1 MSVAAPAQ
9 ARLGALPAGLGV
21 GLARLSLAGR
31 PAAAPAPPGPPPFP
45 TARAAALAP
54 DGAYAAGRPA
64 APRPA
69 AGAPGRPT
77 GALRLAP
84 APSGSWGSGVSGA
97 GAPWAMDVLGAGPAE
112 PAELGA
118 LGCEKGSREEAWPWS
133 GPGGALHAG
142 SEPGSAAMPD
152 ARAARA
158 GHAELAAG
166 GGLASSILY
175 GQAAG
180 AAGPLGPAQPGRW
193 GASGSPTSRAAARRE
208 AAGPWD
214 ARSACSA
221 ADVFGPLS
229 AESAAGPAPAES
241 ERQARGHE
249 AAQLHAC
256 EAGGSAWAAQ
266 TQDGRAGG
274 VTLGLQAAG
283 TGVLAENGRAQAGA
297 VSAPEQAGNSMDSD
311 ALVCAEALSDEAVAP
326 HPAASPAEAAASSAL
341 AADSG
346 EGGACLSRP
355 PVRQSTFVPALAG
368 GARRGSAAESGERAP
383 PASLARPGSGEA
395 AADAE
400 GRCDRAGRAAA
411 AAQEQGL
418 VQSRSGAGEAARQ
431 ERRAAPAPSGAGG
444 AAGSMP
450 GAAGL
455 PGAGGS
461 LRARVRSCSQR
472 PASQALLCLMLVI
485 DHVYRCRTTE
495 CMWR

>member
-1 MSVAAPAQ
+1 MSAAAPMQ

-21 GLARLSLAGR
+21 GLARISLAGR
-31 PAAAPAPPGPPPFP
+31 PAAAHAPPGPPPYP

-54 DGAYAAGRPA
+54 DGAYAADRPA

-97 GAPWAMDVLGAGPAE
+97 WAPWAMDALGAGPAE

-118 LGCEKGSREEAWPWS
+118 LGGEQGSREEVWPWS

-142 SEPGSAAMPD
+142 SEHGSAAMPD

-158 GHAELAAG
+158 GHAELAADG
-166 GGLASSILY
+166 GMASSILY

-180 AAGPLGPAQPGRW
+180 AAGSLGPAQPGRW
-193 GASGSPTSRAAARRE
+193 GASGSPTSGAAARRK

-221 ADVFGPLS
+221 ADVFGPLC
-229 AESAAGPAPAES
+229 AESAAGPALAEL
-241 ERQARGHE
+241 EQQACGQEAVELRAWEASSSDG
-249 AAQLHAC
+249 AAQL
-256 EAGGSAWAAQ
+256 
-266 TQDGRAGG
+266 QDGQAGH
-274 VTLGLQAAG
+274 VMPGLLAAG
-283 TGVLAENGRAQAGA
+283 TGVLAEHGRAQAGA

-326 HPAASPAEAAASSAL
+326 HPAASPAEAAASSAP

-355 PVRQSTFVPALAG
+355 PVRQSTFVTALAG
-368 GARRGSAAESGERAP
+368 GARRGTAAEPGERTP